1 MIAYPRI
8 FVKQILL
15 KILRFFLP
23 ILHFPSPF
31 ADSFALLSFCPT
43 RKPSEKFFLFSFI
56 LHEFCTYLSLFL
68 HYPPFVYHFFR
79 IFAWNTYMFLRF
91 TIFCTIRGFSAYF
104 FLNNLSISNP
114 APAWYTR
121 FTKLRNLQINLLFL
135 VKSDLFRH
143 FFFFQIEST
152 WLWLKAIA

>member
-43 RKPSEKFFLFSFI
+43 RKPFEKFFLFSFI
-56 LHEFCTYLSLFL
+56 LHEFCTYFSLFL
-68 HYPPFVYHFFR
+68 HYPPFIYYFFR
-79 IFAWNTYMFLRF
+79 IFAWNIYMFLRF

-135 VKSDLFRH
+135 VKVICFVTFSSSR
-143 FFFFQIEST
+143 
-152 WLWLKAIA
+152 LKAHDCGSKQ